1 MLRLRSST
9 LSCLLILLVVSACK
23 EKLPSGGTTTVTLPN
38 PQSVSVLTQHNDNA
52 RAGWNA
58 SETVLT
64 TTNVDAQHFGKVFS
78 LAVDDQIYAQP
89 LVAGHLMI
97 EGSVHNAVFVATVN
111 NTIYAFDGDNGALF
125 WKRNYTAPGM
135 RPPRNVDMTGACG
148 GSYQDFSGNIGIV
161 GTPVI
166 DSVTSTMYFVA
177 RSVANGTFVQHLH
190 AVSLLTGNDVA
201 GSPVAIRATYAG
213 SGDGSSN
220 NVLTFDPQKQNQ
232 RQALTLL
239 NGAVFVSFS
248 SHCDWGP
255 YHGWILGYNGATL
268 QQQVVYNDTPNGY
281 AGGVWESGMG
291 MAADAQGFLYNVSGN
306 GTVGVPGDPT
316 NLTNRAESALKLAVS
331 GSTLRVASYFTPF
344 DYQHMNDDDLDYGGM
359 GAMLIPNSR
368 YFLTGD
374 KAGFLYLLST
384 EAMGGYSPATN
395 QVQQSFRLSANSE
408 MHAQPAY
415 FHGSAREFVYLWPEN
430 EPLRA
435 IPFDRGTNT
444 LDMTQATSAPASG
457 PTGHSGAVLSV
468 SSNGDK
474 DGTGIVWASYAASG
488 DAEHDVSPGVLRAF
502 NANDVTKELW
512 SNQRN
517 GSRDQ
522 AGAYAKFASPTIANG
537 HVYLPTFSN
546 QVVVYGLLP

>member
-1 MLRLRSST
+1 MRIST
-9 LSCLLILLVVSACK
+9 LPLLISLLVPAACK
-23 EKLPSGGTTTVTLPN
+23 DNAPSVGSAELVAPPN
-38 PQSVSVLTQHNDNA
+38 PQSVSVLTQHNENT
-52 RAGWNA
+52 RSGWNA

-64 TTNVDAQHFGKVFS
+64 TTNVEPRKFGKVFS
-78 LAVDDQIYAQP
+78 LAVDDQVYAQP
-89 LVAGHLMI
+89 LVAGHLTI
-97 EGSVHNAVFVATVN
+97 DGSVRNVVYVATVN

-135 RPPRNVDMTGACG
+135 RPPSNVDMTGACG
-148 GSYQDFSGNIGIV
+148 GAYHDFSGYIGIV

-177 RSVANGTFVQHLH
+177 RSTANGSFVQHLH
-190 AVSLLTGNDVA
+190 AVNIITGNEVA

-213 SGDGSSN
+213 TGEGSVN
-220 NVLTFDPQKQNQ
+220 NALTFDPQKQNQ
-232 RQALTLL
+232 RQALTLV
-239 NGAVFVSFS
+239 NGAVYVSFS

-291 MAADAQGFLYNVSGN
+291 MAVDAQGFLYNVSGN
-306 GTVGVPGDPT
+306 GTVGIPGDPT

-344 DYQHMNDDDLDYGGM
+344 DFQHMNDDDLDYGGM

-384 EAMGGYSPATN
+384 DAMGGYQPAAN

-415 FHGSAREFVYLWPEN
+415 FRGIGKEFVYLWPEN

-444 LDMTQATSAPASG
+444 LDMTHATSALVSG

-502 NANDVTKELW
+502 DANDVTKELW

-517 GSRDQ
+517 RSRDD

-537 HVYLPTFSN
+537 HVYLPTFAN